1 MGRDRILLPR
11 LRIVGY
17 LTLTCLTLLLFQNRS
32 AFAQV
37 GEGAITG
44 TVQDSTGAVVP
55 NAQVTLVN
63 TDQGFTLEAKTNG
76 SGGYTFSPVRI
87 GHYEITVTAQGFS
100 KTTQKN
106 VTVQVAQTVQANVTL
121 KPGAATETVEVN

>member
-1 MGRDRILLPR
+1 MGRDRKLLPR
-11 LRIVGY
+11 LGIVGY
-17 LTLTCLTLLLFQNRS
+17 LTLTCLITLFVVSRS
-32 AFAQV
+32 AMAQV
-37 GEGAITG
+37 DEGAITG

-63 TDQGFTLEAKTNG
+63 TDQGITLETKTNG

-100 KTTQKN
+100 KTTQ
-106 VTVQVAQTVQANVTL
+106 
-121 KPGAATETVEVN
+121 